1 MFLQRLAS
9 AAWFWF
15 TPATLATVL
24 TLASGCGSVGPSQRT
39 PEARSKAFAGVEC
52 EPGLVL
58 ECEPACSRGEAQAC
72 EIAGLGYL
80 EGKAVNRDLDR
91 ARIMLERACDKGQV
105 LACSGWAK
113 MAEDNQGVELSPERR
128 ATLLGL
134 GCDKGDAN
142 ACYRLGRH
150 LLGHGKTASTD
161 NLARAHELFDKACSG
176 DDAHGCMELGVE
188 AKTGRY
194 GAKDVVKAVTWLTDA
209 CDGDVAKGCFELG
222 DLQVAPATAVH
233 NPALGRSNLDKA
245 CTLGAGVACER
256 LALLMETGEK
266 NVARAEQLHTRACDL
281 ERWNSCLAVGRYQL
295 AASPAAAE
303 RAFDKACR
311 GEVVAGCFERA
322 KLLDGR
328 SPGIETAPDEALPL
342 YEKACAKD
350 LLPACSYAAHLA
362 LERVNAKAVAGEER
376 ERLTGWVRKGCE
388 VERQDESCLVLA
400 RWLSG
405 AENGLSRDNKRAS
418 ELLGPLCAKAA
429 DPKAKASETAL
440 GAVAYGEACHRLGRL
455 HETGVGI
462 EQNVLG
468 ASTLYDKGCS
478 AGYKPACLAQAV
490 LLWRGT
496 GGHKKDP
503 ELAVSHF
510 KRLCGEQT
518 SVGGE
523 ACIHL
528 GFAQMTG
535 VGTARDLEQA
545 KSHFETGCNQ
555 GQQLA
560 CAHLG
565 HYLTQNR
572 GTEADRKRGEGL
584 LRSACDSANGQGCFY
599 LADLPRL
606 TKTQRK
612 ELIGRACQLD
622 VVEACA
628 FQKVSSP

>member
-9 AAWFWF
+9 ATRLWF
-15 TPATLATVL
+15 TPAALGATLFV
-24 TLASGCGSVGPSQRT
+24 TLGCGSVGPSQRT
-39 PEARSKAFAGVEC
+39 PEARDKAFAGVEC

-80 EGKAVNRDLDR
+80 EGKAVNQDLER
-91 ARIMLERACDKGQV
+91 ARIMLERACDKGHA
-105 LACSGWAK
+105 LACAGWAK

-142 ACYRLGRH
+142 ACYRLGHH
-150 LLGHGKTASTD
+150 LLASTKSPTPD
-161 NLARAHELFDKACSG
+161 NLKRAHELFDKACNG
-176 DDAHGCMELGVE
+176 EDAHGCMELGVE

-194 GAKDVVKAVTWLTDA
+194 GSKDVAKAVTWLTDA
-209 CDGDVAKGCFELG
+209 CDGNIAEGCYELG
-222 DLQVAPATAVH
+222 DLQVAPGTAVH
-233 NPALGRSNLDKA
+233 NPARGRSHLDKA

-256 LALLMETGEK
+256 LGLLMETGDK
-266 NVARAEQLHTRACDL
+266 HVARAEQLHGRACEL

-295 AASPAAAE
+295 EASPAAAE

-311 GEVVAGCFERA
+311 ADIAAGCFEQA

-328 SPGIETAPDEALPL
+328 TPGLETAPGQALPL

-350 LLPACSYAAHLA
+350 VQPACSHAAHLA
-362 LERVNAKAVAGEER
+362 LQQANGKPVAGEER
-376 ERLTGWVRKGCE
+376 GRLTGWVRKGCE

-400 RWLSG
+400 RWLASG
-405 AENGLSRDNKRAS
+405 DNGLSRDDKRAS

-429 DPKAKASETAL
+429 DPKIKAGETAL
-440 GAVAYGEACHRLGRL
+440 GPGAYGEACHRLGRL
-455 HETGVGI
+455 YETGVGV
-462 EQNVLG
+462 EQNALG

-496 GGHKKDP
+496 DGHKKDP
-503 ELAVSHF
+503 ELAVTHF

-518 SVGGE
+518 SVGAE
-523 ACIHL
+523 SCVHL

-545 KSHFETGCNQ
+545 KTHFESGCNQ

-612 ELIGRACQLD
+612 ELIGRACQLE
-622 VVEACA
+622 VAEACA
-628 FQKVSSP
+628 FQKVANP